1 VNRCVLIRRRKTGK
15 LFASVT
21 EVGRLFQMAG
31 MAELITTVAH
41 NKHGCHM
48 QFGCV
53 VLGIEDD
60 LMSAMSSMNQSVD
73 WRSADEGI
81 QVAK

>member
-1 VNRCVLIRRRKTGK
+1 
-15 LFASVT
+15 
-21 EVGRLFQMAG
+21 
-31 MAELITTVAH
+31 
-41 NKHGCHM
+41 M

-53 VLGIEDD
+53 VLGVEDE
-60 LMSAMSSMNQSVD
+60 LMNAMSLMNQIVD

>member
-1 VNRCVLIRRRKTGK
+1 
-15 LFASVT
+15 
-21 EVGRLFQMAG
+21 
-31 MAELITTVAH
+31 
-41 NKHGCHM
+41 M

-53 VLGIEDD
+53 VLGVEDE